1 MMFWRTQKQRKA
13 ELDEEIRAHL
23 EMAIRDRMARGESRE
38 AAERAAGREF
48 GNVTTVREVT
58 SDMWSGQSVERLG
71 QDVRWATRSVM
82 RAPGFAAVA
91 ILTLALGIGANTAI
105 FSVVNG
111 VLLEPLPFPAPR
123 QLVYITSQ
131 FPTLGFDQFP
141 VDAAEYL
148 EFRER
153 NKSFTNVGAYVTSAV
168 NIGATGQQPARVT
181 SAIATETLF
190 PTLGVTPRLGR
201 TFTREETLPNAA
213 PVAVLS
219 SELWES
225 TFAGDPAIIGKQ
237 IDVDNQK
244 TTVVGVMPPGFDV
257 HDQNVK
263 IWLPLTLDP
272 AQRKQYRG
280 GHFLMLIGRL
290 APNVTLERAKNELQT
305 LLAQWPAADGADPN
319 ATPGAPGFVHTPTT
333 TKHRLRYDDLQK
345 DMVGSIGTA
354 LVVLQAAVVLVLL
367 IACANMANLLL
378 MRAETR
384 HKELAVR
391 AALGAGRGRLMRQF
405 VAESLVLSVVGAV
418 AGLALAYWGLRAL
431 VAANVNSIPRAQS
444 VSLDG
449 RVLLFTLVLAIVTGL
464 LFGLAPLVHLSSH
477 SIGITLRDA
486 GSRTTAGAARNR
498 VRRALVVAEMAFAVM
513 LVVGAGLLL
522 RSFWN
527 LMRVDAGFDRSRLTT
542 FNVVLPAT
550 TYKDGTRRS
559 AFFANLTS
567 QLASVPGVQ
576 SVAAMSGLPPRR
588 QVNANDTAIEG
599 YVATPTSPPQNIDY
613 YQFVTPSYVQTM
625 GIPVVAGRS
634 FGPADGPA
642 SPPVVMINQTMAKL
656 FYGNTNPIGRRVMP
670 GGAKNWFTIVGVL
683 KDVKQGGVDSKTGT
697 ELYLDYEQAP
707 AALGFAP
714 LNMNVVLRSPLAPS
728 ALATTVRR
736 TVSAIDPTL
745 PVNSFRSMDE
755 VFSDAVSR
763 PRFLAQLL
771 GIFAAVAL
779 ALAAIGTYG
788 VLAYSVAVRRRE
800 LGIRMALGSSAQG
813 LLSLVLG
820 QGMGLAAV
828 GLVIGLL
835 GAFAVT
841 RLASSLLFGV
851 KPADPLTFLAVTVF
865 MLAVAFI
872 ACLFPARRATRVDPL
887 VALRAE

>member
-1 MMFWRTQKQRKA
+1 MMFWKSHKQRDE

-38 AAERAAGREF
+38 HAERAARNEF

-58 SDMWSGQSVERLG
+58 SDMWSGRSVERLM
-71 QDVRWATRSVM
+71 QDVRWATRSVL

-111 VLLEPLPFPAPR
+111 VLLEPLPFPNPH

-131 FPTLGFDQFP
+131 FPTLGFEQFP

-168 NIGATGQQPARVT
+168 NIGAAGQQPARVI
-181 SAIATETLF
+181 AGIATETLF

-213 PVAVLS
+213 AVAVLS

-225 TFAGDPAIIGKQ
+225 TFARDPAIIGKQ

-257 HDQNVK
+257 HDQNVR
-263 IWLPLTLDP
+263 IWQPLTLDP
-272 AQRKQYRG
+272 AQRNKYRG
-280 GHFLMLIGRL
+280 GHFLLLIGRL
-290 APNVTLERAKNELQT
+290 APNVTLDRAKNELQT

-319 ATPGAPGFVHTPTT
+319 ANPGAPGFIHTPTT

-405 VAESLVLSVVGAV
+405 VAESLVLSVAGAV
-418 AGLALAYWGLRAL
+418 AGLALAYWGLRAI
-431 VAANVNSIPRAQS
+431 VAANVDSIPRAQS

-449 RVLLFTLVLAIVTGL
+449 RVLLFTLLLAIVTGL
-464 LFGLAPLVHLSSH
+464 LFGLAPLLHLSTH

-498 VRRALVVAEMAFAVM
+498 VRRGLVVAEMAFAVM

-527 LMRVDAGFDRSRLTT
+527 LMRVDAGFDRSKLTT
-542 FNVVLPAT
+542 FNVVLPPT
-550 TYKDGTRRS
+550 TYKDGPRRV
-559 AFFANLTS
+559 AFFSNLTG
-567 QLASVPGVQ
+567 QLAGVPGVQ

-599 YVATPTSPPQNIDY
+599 YVPTPTSPPQNIDY
-613 YQFVTPSYVQTM
+613 YQFVTPNYVQTM

-634 FGPADGPA
+634 FGPGDGPL
-642 SPPVVMINQTMAKL
+642 STPVVMINQTMAKL
-656 FYGNTNPIGRRVMP
+656 FYGNTSPVGRRVMP

-697 ELYLDYEQAP
+697 ELYLDYEQSP

-714 LNMNVVLRSPLAPS
+714 SNMNVVVRSPLAPP
-728 ALATTVRR
+728 ALSSTVRR

-800 LGIRMALGSSAQG
+800 LGIRMALGSSSQG

-828 GLVIGLL
+828 GLVVGVL

-851 KPADPLTFLAVTVF
+851 KPADPLTFVAVTAF
-865 MLAVAFI
+865 MLVVAFI
-872 ACLFPARRATRVDPL
+872 ACLIPARRATRVDPL

>member
-181 SAIATETLF
+181 SAITTETLF

-280 GHFLMLIGRL
+280 GHFL
-290 APNVTLERAKNELQT
+290 
-305 LLAQWPAADGADPN
+305 LL
-319 ATPGAPGFVHTPTT
+319 
-333 TKHRLRYDDLQK
+333 
-345 DMVGSIGTA
+345 
-354 LVVLQAAVVLVLL
+354 
-367 IACANMANLLL
+367 
-378 MRAETR
+378 
-384 HKELAVR
+384 
-391 AALGAGRGRLMRQF
+391 
-405 VAESLVLSVVGAV
+405 
-418 AGLALAYWGLRAL
+418 
-431 VAANVNSIPRAQS
+431 
-444 VSLDG
+444 
-449 RVLLFTLVLAIVTGL
+449 
-464 LFGLAPLVHLSSH
+464 
-477 SIGITLRDA
+477 
-486 GSRTTAGAARNR
+486 
-498 VRRALVVAEMAFAVM
+498 
-513 LVVGAGLLL
+513 
-522 RSFWN
+522 
-527 LMRVDAGFDRSRLTT
+527 
-542 FNVVLPAT
+542 
-550 TYKDGTRRS
+550 
-559 AFFANLTS
+559 
-567 QLASVPGVQ
+567 VP
-576 SVAAMSGLPPRR
+576 
-588 QVNANDTAIEG
+588 
-599 YVATPTSPPQNIDY
+599 
-613 YQFVTPSYVQTM
+613 
-625 GIPVVAGRS
+625 
-634 FGPADGPA
+634 
-642 SPPVVMINQTMAKL
+642 
-656 FYGNTNPIGRRVMP
+656 
-670 GGAKNWFTIVGVL
+670 
-683 KDVKQGGVDSKTGT
+683 
-697 ELYLDYEQAP
+697 
-707 AALGFAP
+707 LGF
-714 LNMNVVLRSPLAPS
+714 LA
-728 ALATTVRR
+728 
-736 TVSAIDPTL
+736 
-745 PVNSFRSMDE
+745 
-755 VFSDAVSR
+755 
-763 PRFLAQLL
+763 
-771 GIFAAVAL
+771 
-779 ALAAIGTYG
+779 
-788 VLAYSVAVRRRE
+788 
-800 LGIRMALGSSAQG
+800 
-813 LLSLVLG
+813 
-820 QGMGLAAV
+820 
-828 GLVIGLL
+828 
-835 GAFAVT
+835 
-841 RLASSLLFGV
+841 
-851 KPADPLTFLAVTVF
+851 
-865 MLAVAFI
+865 
-872 ACLFPARRATRVDPL
+872 
-887 VALRAE
+887 